1 MENNLVVHNKA
12 EHGPFQKCIRVCAPK
27 HMRKNVYM
35 DDLQKLQTENPMPIT
50 GEMNQIRPIPI
61 IKWYSNKNEGTT
73 ATSTTDQAQ

>member
-1 MENNLVVHNKA
+1 
-12 EHGPFQKCIRVCAPK
+12 
-27 HMRKNVYM
+27 MRKNVYM